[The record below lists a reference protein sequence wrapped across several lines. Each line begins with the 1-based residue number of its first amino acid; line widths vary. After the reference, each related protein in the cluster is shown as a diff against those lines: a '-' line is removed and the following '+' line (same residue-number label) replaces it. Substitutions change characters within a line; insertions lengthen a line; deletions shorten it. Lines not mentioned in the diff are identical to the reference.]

1 MDFKENQN
9 IGTMDV
15 RERHQ
20 FDVEALNAFMKESIE
35 GFEGPIKVEEF
46 KGGQSNPT

>member
-1 MDFKENQN
+1 MEFEENQN

-15 RERHQ
+15 LKRHQ
-20 FDVEALNAFMKESIE
+20 FDTNVLTTFMEENVEDFK
-35 GFEGPIKVEEF
+35 GPLTVEEF